1 VVVVK
6 KGWLRSPTQI
16 IQVRRELR
24 ALKCDIVLDPQSL
37 TKSAVAGWFSGA
49 RRRIG
54 FAPPQGREA
63 APWLHTDHIV
73 RQSTHVV
80 DAYLELLAPLEID
93 RPPVR
98 FGFLPDEVSVQ
109 TVENYLH
116 KQHLLG
122 GFVAMN
128 PGAGWDSKL
137 WPVERYARVAR
148 HLGQWSRLKTVVAWA
163 GEREKQWATQIVSQ
177 ADGHALLA
185 PKTSLL
191 ELAALLK
198 AAMLFVGSDT
208 GPMHLAAAMDV
219 PCVALF
225 GPTRWEECGPFGVGH
240 LPLQKQTRAGG
251 ARERRGGD
259 NSEMCAIG
267 IDDVC
272 AACEKIIARYSAKT
286 PVLRAA

>member
-1 VVVVK
+1 MEANAMIEGSLLRVLITRLSAVGDCIHTLPLASAIRARYPRAMIAWCVEPAAAALVKSHPAVNRVVVVK

-163 GEREKQWATQIVSQ
+163 GEREK
-177 ADGHALLA
+177 
-185 PKTSLL
+185 
-191 ELAALLK
+191 
-198 AAMLFVGSDT
+198 AMGD
-208 GPMHLAAAMDV
+208 AN
-219 PCVALF
+219 CVA
-225 GPTRWEECGPFGVGH
+225 GRWARPA
-240 LPLQKQTRAGG
+240 RAQ
-251 ARERRGGD
+251 
-259 NSEMCAIG
+259 N
-267 IDDVC
+267 
-272 AACEKIIARYSAKT
+272 
-286 PVLRAA
+286 